1 MKKIQQIENAV
12 KKYRNLVENTEQFL
26 WTHPDANPTTKAVH
40 ASGIQHGDNYYITDL
55 EKACI
60 NPIKVL
66 VLLVNHLLEKE
77 ASCANRIIDEY
88 RPVFPGKEAYFQT
101 IDGLKKE
108 WTAVAYH
115 EDGNIGAENLKITF
129 FQ

>member
-60 NPIKVL
+60 NP
-66 VLLVNHLLEKE
+66 
-77 ASCANRIIDEY
+77 
-88 RPVFPGKEAYFQT
+88 
-101 IDGLKKE
+101 
-108 WTAVAYH
+108 
-115 EDGNIGAENLKITF
+115 
-129 FQ
+129 

>member
-1 MKKIQQIENAV
+1 MPPAFLSPNREIALSTRFCKFRKHTIFPNVLIEFKI
-12 KKYRNLVENTEQFL
+12 RLVR
-26 WTHPDANPTTKAVH
+26 
-40 ASGIQHGDNYYITDL
+40 

-115 EDGNIGAENLKITF
+115 EDGNIELRI
-129 FQ
+129 